1 MEKNKRILVACGL
14 VTALIVLC
22 GGAIAIL
29 AKFPTVATPSQA
41 STPETIVAMKK
52 TTEPKPVATTA
63 AKPPEIKPVPEQFSK
78 DKVPSEALLRQLTTD
93 TLLAMDQAIKT
104 KDSKALQSK
113 IAKNAPRPD
122 FQNFNPDLS
131 GVKDVAPT
139 FAPPATIDKDGHL
152 IVHGMYPAKPNRVT
166 FEFRY
171 VFEGSEWKL
180 LSHNLSTSSN
190 N

>member
-1 MEKNKRILVACGL
+1 MDKKQGLLLIGGAVALV
-14 VTALIVLC
+14 VLC

-29 AKFPTVATPSQA
+29 AKFPTAATPPR
-41 STPETIVAMKK
+41 STVPETTVVAKAPP
-52 TTEPKPVATTA
+52 TQPVATTA
-63 AKPPEIKPVPEQFSK
+63 AKPPETKPAPEQFSK

-152 IVHGMYPAKPNRVT
+152 IVHGMYPSKPNRVT

>member
-1 MEKNKRILVACGL
+1 MDKKKGILIGIGAVGL
-14 VTALIVLC
+14 VVLC

-29 AKFPTVATPSQA
+29 AKFPTAATPPRA
-41 STPETIVAMKK
+41 TVPETNVVAKA
-52 TTEPKPVATTA
+52 TPTKPVPTTTA
-63 AKPPEIKPVPEQFSK
+63 KPPPEIKPAPEQFSK

-152 IVHGMYPAKPNRVT
+152 IVHGMYPSKPNRVT